1 MQLGGAKNVSV
12 TPHVQELVQIM
23 NHFIKTEVYSRS
35 ASGVAAPRG
44 GSLVNGFAFYFVFH

>member
-12 TPHVQELVQIM
+12 TPNVQELVQIM